1 MQEILGIDKALQS
14 LQVELVNNALKL
26 SKIEEQKKKDSK
38 KLRKKLK
45 MILLLLKSKGSH
57 TEMNKKT

>member
-26 SKIEEQKKKDSK
+26 SKIEEQKKK
-38 KLRKKLK
+38 
-45 MILLLLKSKGSH
+45 IAKS
-57 TEMNKKT
+57 

>member
-45 MILLLLKSKGSH
+45 MILPLLKSKGSH